1 MDSKEINDKIKEGW
15 LRANIIFEVI
25 GKPAEHIIEALNKLV
40 EVIKQDKKIIIISSK
55 VNDAIETENEFFSSF
70 LELDI
75 LLKDSKKIVEFVF
88 DYMPASIEISEPSNF
103 NFKLDEM
110 NGLLNDL
117 ATKLHKYDGALKQV
131 NLEKEIL
138 FGHIQEIKKA
148 LEAKGIKL
156 IRQEVKKEETKEE
169 QKEKSKKDTE
179 KKEDKQKKKT
189 K

>member
-1 MDSKEINDKIKEGW
+1 MDSREIKEKIKEGW

-25 GKPAEHIIEALNKLV
+25 GKPAEHIVGALNKLV
-40 EVIKQDKKIIIISSK
+40 EVIGQEKEIKILSSK
-55 VNDAIETENEFFSSF
+55 VNDAVETDNAFFSSF
-70 LELDI
+70 AEMDI
-75 LLKDSKKIVEFVF
+75 LLKDSKKAIEFVF
-88 DYMPASIEISEPSNF
+88 DYMPASIEISEPNNF

-117 ATKLHKYDGALKQV
+117 ATKLHKYDGALKQA
-131 NLEKEIL
+131 NIEKQIL

-148 LEAKGIKL
+148 LESKGIKL

-169 QKEKSKKDTE
+169 QEDKTEKNTE
-179 KKEDKQKKKT
+179 KKEDKKKKT